1 MADRSGSP
9 GCPWKP
15 EADAVGEEEAA
26 GGRRAGVK
34 VAIGG
39 KGGTGKTTVAGTLA
53 RALARAGRAV
63 VAMDADSN
71 PNLHAMLGFTA
82 EQADA
87 IEAIPRDLLETIE
100 ENGQR
105 RLVLGTPAAE
115 VIDRYAGTGPDG
127 VRLIIGGRV
136 GHAGAG

>member
-1 MADRSGSP
+1 MTDERAR

-15 EADAVGEEEAA
+15 EADATAEASQGE
-26 GGRRAGVK
+26 RRTSSVK
-34 VAIGG
+34 IAIGG

-53 RALARAGRAV
+53 RTLARSGREV

-71 PNLHAMLGFTA
+71 PNLHAILGFTG

-100 ENGQR
+100 ENGHR
-105 RLVLGTPAAE
+105 RLVLTRSAAE

>member
-1 MADRSGSP
+1 M
-9 GCPWKP
+9 KI
-15 EADAVGEEEAA
+15 
-26 GGRRAGVK
+26 
-34 VAIGG
+34 AIGG

-53 RALARAGRAV
+53 RTLARQGREV

-71 PNLHAMLGFTA
+71 PNLHAILGFTA

-87 IEAIPRDLLETIE
+87 IESIPRDLLEAVE
-100 ENGQR
+100 EDGQR
-105 RLVLGTPAAE
+105 RLVLNRSASE